1 MKRQLRSFKN
11 AFKGIAAAF
20 ITESHMRF
28 HFVAAFFVLLF
39 AYICEV
45 TTAEWAILILTIG
58 SVFAAEL
65 INTAIEETCDLY
77 STEQNP
83 HIGKIKDIAAGAVL
97 IASIAA
103 VGVALFIFV
112 FTGNLMYGFE
122 RLMRHPLYF
131 IPLGICALCSVLFI
145 IFGGFKSTKNK

>member
-39 AYICEV
+39 AYICEITV
-45 TTAEWAILILTIG
+45 PEWAILILTIG
-58 SVFAAEL
+58 SVFVAEL
-65 INTAIEETCDLY
+65 INTAIEETCNLY

-97 IASIAA
+97 VSAIAA
-103 VGVALFIFV
+103 IGVALFVFV
-112 FTGNLMYGFE
+112 LSGNLMYGIE
-122 RLMRHPLYF
+122 RLIKHPLYF
-131 IPLGICALCSVLFI
+131 IPLGICALCSVLFV
-145 IFGGFKSTKNK
+145 IFGGIKSTKK